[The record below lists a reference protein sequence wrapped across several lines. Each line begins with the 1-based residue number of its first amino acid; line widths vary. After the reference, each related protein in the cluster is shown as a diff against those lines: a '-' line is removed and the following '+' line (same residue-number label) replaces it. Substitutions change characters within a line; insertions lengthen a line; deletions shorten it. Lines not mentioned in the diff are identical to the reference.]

1 MTALNVIRVRRR
13 RHRLPVEPRFT
24 IREPLLVF
32 VGLLTLLLV
41 WISFGPGW
49 AVLVAALV
57 AMLAGLQLW
66 ARRGSYAPQPTRH
79 RYQAPDYENR
89 VLRLGLLA
97 LVLGPL
103 LVVIFSVPKERFQ
116 EWSAAATTP
125 KPGDC
130 DWMSP
135 PLGDKH
141 CHYEGSFTHIKD
153 RQGDR
158 VKVEWHRVYD
168 Y

>member
-13 RHRLPVEPRFT
+13 RHRLPAEPRFT
-24 IREPLLVF
+24 ARESLLVF
-32 VGLLTLLLV
+32 VGLLALLLV
-41 WISFGPGW
+41 WILFGPGW

-57 AMLAGLQLW
+57 AVLAGLQLW
-66 ARRGSYAPQPTRH
+66 ARGGSCAPHPTRH
-79 RYQAPDYENR
+79 RQEVPDYEKR

-103 LVVIFSVPKERFQ
+103 LVFVFSVPKERFQ
-116 EWSAAATTP
+116 EWSAAAATP

-130 DWMSP
+130 DWVRP

-141 CHYEGSFTHIKD
+141 CHYEASFTHIKD
-153 RQGDR
+153 RQGEH
-158 VKVEWHRVYD
+158 VEVEWHRMHD